1 MKFTSSYLLS
11 SIYNLNFNSNLSAS
25 AYANHTFKISIGE
38 SSQKRYHSDKKA
50 SKISEN
56 PAGISERSAEN
67 SQKAKDKTVQVF
79 SKYGSDTQ
87 FDMIKTF
94 VEEEGSLPSFEK
106 WMELRQNVLSSK
118 GTLLDVLI
126 TNYFQIFFHKCS
138 VVTVELVVIHITEC
152 KLQKQISVKC
162 ILGCSKGD

>member
-1 MKFTSSYLLS
+1 MKFTSSYLSS

-38 SSQKRYHSDKKA
+38 SSQKKYHSDKKA

-118 GTLLDVLI
+118 GTLLDILI
-126 TNYFQIFFHKCS
+126 TNYF
-138 VVTVELVVIHITEC
+138 
-152 KLQKQISVKC
+152 
-162 ILGCSKGD
+162 